1 MFLSDLIVECLV
13 CCHNTIFEDFRYQV
27 SCTLSV
33 NKTTSSFVF
42 SVMHSILAT
51 GALDMW
57 RGRGGT

>member
-1 MFLSDLIVECLV
+1 M

-42 SVMHSILAT
+42 SVMHSILVT